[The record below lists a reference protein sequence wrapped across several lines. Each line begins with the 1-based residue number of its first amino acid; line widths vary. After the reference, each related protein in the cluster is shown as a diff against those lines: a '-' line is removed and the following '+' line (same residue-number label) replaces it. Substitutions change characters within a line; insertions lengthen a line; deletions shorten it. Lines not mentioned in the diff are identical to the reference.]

1 MKNKIKIKTSK
12 PSNYKLTNW
21 MTNLKMLNNNLDR
34 KKARLTSR
42 DKRKIINRVIKV
54 NKGTMILI

>member
-12 PSNYKLTNW
+12 PSKYKLKNW

-42 DKRKIINRVIKV
+42 DKRKIINRVIKI
-54 NKGTMILI
+54 NKETMILI